1 VTVLVFA
8 VPWVFA
14 ISTPS
19 SAQSVSQFVLR
30 VPREYSVGRQAAR
43 IKVLDKAVSR
53 QHAVLSVRGE
63 SDADLL
69 RASDVAPTQQLWFRD
84 VSTFGSSIN
93 GQRVPSKVDVRL
105 RDNDR
110 ITLGENGCACRV
122 HWQPMRVALS
132 RASASDAEH
141 VAALLLQC
149 GAVQSSSG
157 DFDWLV
163 MSHVDT
169 LSQKLLLALVS
180 CVHVVSVQWLE
191 TLVADALAAT
201 DAEPPLPD
209 AARFAPPLTNQEL
222 VRWRETDAVT
232 LAPLRERQ
240 ALFRR
245 TVFVFFDQSDFD
257 VLAAVVERGSGHA
270 VRFDAATAQPSVA
283 AALRAI
289 VEANFATDEQNE
301 RPAVVFVAPEHQH
314 AGLADA
320 QLVAAERSAL
330 FVSRNVLLQAVLTGK
345 SMSHTR
351 AQLAVPSVLA
361 SRDLSVSRTKRR
373 PEVVVN
379 VHDDDDDDD
388 DDDRNGNDGDD
399 DGWHSRSAAH
409 SVDKQRSLD
418 PEEREVDETRAA
430 AAAAAAQLHTDD
442 APLVVRATAPS
453 YDAKLFRKL
462 APAAEPPKVVSKFA
476 EAQVDAAARP
486 ELMQFLRD
494 SELEERDEVRYEE
507 QARALFVTGEGT
519 AGVKRKR

>member
-1 VTVLVFA
+1 M
-8 VPWVFA
+8 PWVFV

-43 IKVLDKAVSR
+43 VKVLDKAVSR

-69 RASDVAPTQQLWFRD
+69 RASDAAPTQQLWFRD

-132 RASASDAEH
+132 RASASDAER

-149 GAVQSSSG
+149 GAVQSASG

-163 MSHVDT
+163 MSRVDT

-209 AARFAPPLTNQEL
+209 AARFAPPLTNEEL

-257 VLAAVVERGSGHA
+257 VLAAVVERGNGHA

-289 VEANFATDEQNE
+289 VEANLATDEQNE
-301 RPAVVFVAPEHQH
+301 RPAVVFVAPAHQH
-314 AGLADA
+314 VGLADA

-373 PEVVVN
+373 PEVVVD
-379 VHDDDDDDD
+379 VHSDDDG
-388 DDDRNGNDGDD
+388 NGDDGDD

-418 PEEREVDETRAA
+418 PDPEREVDEIRAA
-430 AAAAAAQLHTDD
+430 AAAD

-462 APAAEPPKVVSKFA
+462 APAAEPPKVVPKFV

-507 QARALFVTGEGT
+507 QARALFVTGE